1 MLKFE
6 SMNIQLVINE
16 KGEKTAVIIPISD
29 WEEIQKRLNTE
40 RFYDEFSASI
50 QAIKDDIDGKI
61 NLKSAKDLL
70 HGR

>member
-1 MLKFE
+1 
-6 SMNIQLVINE
+6 MNVQVVINE

-40 RFYDEFSASI
+40 LFYDEFSSSI